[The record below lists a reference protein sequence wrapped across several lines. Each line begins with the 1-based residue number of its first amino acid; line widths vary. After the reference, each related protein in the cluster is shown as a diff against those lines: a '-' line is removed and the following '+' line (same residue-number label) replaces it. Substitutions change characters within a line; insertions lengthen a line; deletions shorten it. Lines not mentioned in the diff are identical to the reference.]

1 MESYEGGLRIS
12 FHFHISDR
20 VYDGSVRKQRDRERL
35 SERKRVPAAGRLR
48 DRADPELC
56 GIDHADAALYG
67 RSPEL
72 PVAGLCSSAGLG
84 LLVLFRMNRSMK
96 ENVTV
101 LAFLVVIAVT
111 AGSILQAV
119 GLP

>member
-1 MESYEGGLRIS
+1 MLTQLYMDGVLS
-12 FHFHISDR
+12 F
-20 VYDGSVRKQRDRERL
+20 GS
-35 SERKRVPAAGRLR
+35 A
-48 DRADPELC
+48 
-56 GIDHADAALYG
+56 
-67 RSPEL
+67 
-72 PVAGLCSSAGLG
+72 VAGLCSSAGLG